1 MAASP
6 PQKGQCFRS
15 SILHRLQCRFRL
27 LAGQEYGLAK
37 LIKPSNN
44 VINGHKCVRR
54 NYRLTVRWVKNPIY
68 RIAPLARQNQDA
80 PVLVGLGQLAQAGM
94 VSDEALKKLQ
104 EQIAAKQA
112 TLEDSLAEQQSA
124 KETLLTLLAALNS
137 REALSRCQEIHLED
151 GSYITLRF
159 DGRFDVLLSWDA
171 DFGYKLDCLLA
182 VVDTKLEENEKGT
195 IDLTRKEVRFVPG

>member
-1 MAASP
+1 MEKTNTAVEATRVTGLTALEP
-6 PQKGQCFRS
+6 EAGKA
-15 SILHRLQCRFRL
+15 LQ
-27 LAGQEYGLAK
+27 
-37 LIKPSNN
+37 
-44 VINGHKCVRR
+44 V
-54 NYRLTVRWVKNPIY
+54 
-68 RIAPLARQNQDA
+68 D
-80 PVLVGLGQLAQAGM
+80 
-94 VSDEALKKLQ
+94 
-104 EQIAAKQA
+104 
-112 TLEDSLAEQQSA
+112 AEQQSA

-195 IDLTRKEVRFVPG
+195 IDLTRKGSFRDKLFRENAGEYLTEKGK